1 MIEYTLI
8 RSKRKSIT
16 IEVDMK
22 GEILV
27 RAPKWTPKYEIDAF
41 LFSKED
47 WINKSKRKM
56 QAKRESMLAQGH
68 SVETLTEEELKALTK
83 SARKEFKAL
92 VQKWEPIV
100 LLWRPDL
107 KKPEGRRVAIRHQST
122 MWGSCSGK
130 GNLNFNCLLMLAPPE
145 VREYV
150 VVHELCHLIHM
161 DHSKDFWWEVE
172 KSLPNYKKPRKWLK
186 DNGGVLL
193 NRLP

>member
-1 MIEYTLI
+1 
-8 RSKRKSIT
+8 
-16 IEVDMK
+16 MK